1 MSMNVSLSNRRSQVE
16 DTHGAQ
22 STQQTTPTTGTTGVS
37 RPTQHAQPSVVVGQG
52 PSEQSRRLEQAAG
65 TSRQCAVAPQLS
77 MRADEGTIE
86 TYRRSLAQG
95 RTPAAPPPPPPLPT
109 ASNAQLWNGL
119 VRSLP
124 ANHPLRAALSQ
135 VSWQDSNRPPISDFV
150 HRVMI
155 PSIAHLLPEGHA
167 RALAEHVMNF
177 LYPDFT
183 GGTVAHH
190 AGEHVT
196 HEAIEEAVH
205 HYLEHHGLLEG
216 AAGATRNTIMQ
227 VVSKFTMGLHLLDS
241 VIMTGRELSRLAR
254 GEVIPTQAIVD
265 AQRTQEVHRART
277 QFDDGVRAAVHGNVD
292 CARMATDRCYSQGV
306 DAGSRYRQQH
316 GEAFAAQARH
326 NEAITVARQRNL
338 SSVNADVRML
348 TAGPERSPADAQ
360 SDAINRALLAE

>member
-1 MSMNVSLSNRRSQVE
+1 L
-16 DTHGAQ
+16 
-22 STQQTTPTTGTTGVS
+22 
-37 RPTQHAQPSVVVGQG
+37 PS
-52 PSEQSRRLEQAAG
+52 
-65 TSRQCAVAPQLS
+65 
-77 MRADEGTIE
+77 
-86 TYRRSLAQG
+86 
-95 RTPAAPPPPPPLPT
+95 
-109 ASNAQLWNGL
+109 ASNAQLWDGV
-119 VRSLP
+119 VRNLP

-150 HRVMI
+150 HQVAI
-155 PSIAHLLPEGHA
+155 PAIANLLPEGHA

-183 GGTVAHH
+183 GGTISHH
-190 AGEHVT
+190 AAEHVT

-216 AAGATRNTIMQ
+216 AAGATRLTVMQ
-227 VVSKFTMGLHLLDS
+227 VVSKLTLALHLFDS

-254 GEVIPTQAIVD
+254 GEVIPSQAIVD
-265 AQRTQEVHRART
+265 AQRAQEVQRART
-277 QFDDGVRAAVHGNVD
+277 QFDDGVRAAVYGNVD

-306 DAGSRYRQQH
+306 AAGTRYRQQH

-338 SSVNADVRML
+338 SSVNADVRPL
-348 TAGPERSPADAQ
+348 TAGPERNPGDAQ